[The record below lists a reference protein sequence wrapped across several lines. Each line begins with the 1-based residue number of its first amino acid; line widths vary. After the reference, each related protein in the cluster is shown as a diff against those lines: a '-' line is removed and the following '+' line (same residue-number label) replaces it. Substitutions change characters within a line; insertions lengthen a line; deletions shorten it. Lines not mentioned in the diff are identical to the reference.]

1 MKMAD
6 AKKPPKPENA
16 GEPRPQRSALKSAAL
31 VIAVILLLVAV
42 SFLGLGAGYFN
53 ALFNKH

>member
-1 MKMAD
+1 MAD
-6 AKKPPKPENA
+6 LEDLSRPESA
-16 GEPRPQRSALKSAAL
+16 GEPRPARSALKSAAL

-53 ALFNKH
+53 ALFSRH